1 MNDTKADMPQATI
14 HPVTK
19 PADPSSSSAILRA
32 SGLGKLFLMGDSVI
46 QVLKGVDL
54 SVREGE
60 FLAIEGRSGSGKSTL
75 LHILGALDAANAGE
89 VQYNGQDIMAL
100 SSGERAKLRNLQF
113 GFVFQFYHLLP
124 ELNVL
129 ENALLSSMV
138 EYSWLHYFK
147 ERARLRQRG
156 TEVLDSLGMAHRL
169 KHRPNQLSGGE
180 RQRVAIARALM
191 NNPRVL
197 FADEPTGNL
206 DADTGKQIMGVL
218 EKLHREKGQTII
230 MVTHD
235 RTLARQADR
244 VLVLK
249 DGKLERAET

>member
-1 MNDTKADMPQATI
+1 MSQVMT
-14 HPVTK
+14 HV
-19 PADPSSSSAILRA
+19 PASPGAASGAPPILRA
-32 SGLGKLFLMGDSVI
+32 QELRKAFRMGDSVV
-46 QVLKGVDL
+46 QVLKGASV
-54 SVREGE
+54 SVRAGE
-60 FLAIEGRSGSGKSTL
+60 FIAIEGRSGSGKSTL
-75 LHILGALDAANAGE
+75 LHILGALDEANAGS
-89 VQYNGQDIMAL
+89 VHYHGRDLVTLTA
-100 SSGERAKLRNLQF
+100 GERARLRNTQF

-129 ENALLSSMV
+129 ENTLLAAMI
-138 EYSWLHYFK
+138 EYSWLGFRRNRK
-147 ERARLRQRG
+147 ALRERAA
-156 TEVLDSLGMAHRL
+156 EVLDKLGLAHRL
-169 KHRPNQLSGGE
+169 RHRPNQLSGGE

-206 DADTGKQIMGVL
+206 DAETGRQIMSVL
-218 EKLHREKGQTII
+218 EKLHRDSAQTII

-249 DGKLERAET
+249 DGKLERADT